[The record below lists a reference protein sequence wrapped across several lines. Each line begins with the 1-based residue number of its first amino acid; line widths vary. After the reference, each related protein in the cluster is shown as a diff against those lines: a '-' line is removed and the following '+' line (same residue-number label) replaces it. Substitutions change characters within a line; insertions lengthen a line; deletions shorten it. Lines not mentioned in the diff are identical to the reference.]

1 MPSSFIN
8 HIVASS
14 KVQKRPLASSNSR
27 ARVAANTAK
36 FKAREGVHLKFSYHG
51 AVTIK
56 NCADGRF
63 LAVTD
68 CVDRI
73 RVTSQ
78 NFPAGSRFTAN

>member
-36 FKAREGVHLKFSYHG
+36 FKAREGVHLK
-51 AVTIK
+51 I
-56 NCADGRF
+56 F
-63 LAVTD
+63 LSW
-68 CVDRI
+68 RGHHQEL
-73 RVTSQ
+73 R
-78 NFPAGSRFTAN
+78 